1 MSWVVRRQN
10 IWDKCSCF
18 LTEDLAHLS
27 LQLNR
32 LTLMFQAAVL
42 DGEFFDFLPPF
53 DDCGVSPEVGVSGG
67 DVADTLMVAVV
78 VVVIDEGADLAFQIT
93 RQEVVLQQDAFF
105 SV

>member
-1 MSWVVRRQN
+1 MSSRDAAEQTVRDIRRRTRKQYSAEEKIRIVLDGLRVRRQN

-42 DGEFFDFLPPF
+42 DGEFFDFF
-53 DDCGVSPEVGVSGG
+53 AS
-67 DVADTLMVAVV
+67 
-78 VVVIDEGADLAFQIT
+78 F
-93 RQEVVLQQDAFF
+93 R
-105 SV
+105 

>member
-1 MSWVVRRQN
+1 MPFLVEMIVDRGVSGGEFLQGLDVSEPVRRQN

-67 DVADTLMVAVV
+67 
-78 VVVIDEGADLAFQIT
+78 
-93 RQEVVLQQDAFF
+93 
-105 SV
+105 